1 MELTNQISEQ
11 MYVIRTKQG
20 KKLKGL
26 SQIGLDKSR
35 EIF

>member
-11 MYVIRTKQG
+11 MHVIGTKQG

-26 SQIGLDKSR
+26 SQIG
-35 EIF
+35 